1 MLTVSLSKMN
11 FGDSSSVA
19 KSDER
24 SAAWALSPCR
34 VMSTCVGLGVG
45 VGLWVE
51 LWRGLWIRV
60 GWGGMVGEGWV
71 QVGVGWWG

>member
-11 FGDSSSVA
+11 SGDSSSVA

-34 VMSTCVGLGVG
+34 VMSTCASVVTAVKVTVTKAVASLAMTP
-45 VGLWVE
+45 L
-51 LWRGLWIRV
+51 
-60 GWGGMVGEGWV
+60 
-71 QVGVGWWG
+71 